1 MLSNCGA
8 GEDSW
13 ESLGLKRDQT
23 SQSYRKS
30 TPNIQWKDWCLGWS
44 ANTLATWCEELTH
57 LKRPW
62 CWERLK
68 VKGEGGGRGWHG
80 WILSLTHWTWIS
92 ARSGRWQRTGRP
104 GVVQSM
110 GLQRVGHDLVT
121 EQQSLVYKNNKQN
134 WISRMLIA
142 IFKFHCS

>member
-13 ESLGLKRDQT
+13 EFLGLKRDQT

-30 TPNIQWKDWCLGWS
+30 TPNIQWNDWSWGWS
-44 ANTLATWCEELTH
+44 ANTLATWREESTH
-57 LKRPW
+57 WKRPW

-68 VKGEGGGRGWHG
+68 VKGEGGGKGLDG
-80 WILSLTHWTWIS
+80 WISSLTHWTWIW
-92 ARSGRWQRTGRP
+92 ARSGRWRRTGRP

-134 WISRMLIA
+134 WISQMLIA